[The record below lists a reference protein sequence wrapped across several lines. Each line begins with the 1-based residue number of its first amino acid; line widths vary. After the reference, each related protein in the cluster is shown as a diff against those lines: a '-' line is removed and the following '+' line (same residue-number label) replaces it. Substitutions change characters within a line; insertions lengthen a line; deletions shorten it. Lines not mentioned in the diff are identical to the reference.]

1 MVEAHPI
8 CERRHEVSE
17 DWPPIMVV
25 IGIAML
31 QGARHAHIDAIQ
43 SAAAELAM
51 EIEIVELR
59 TAEDLGNQ
67 VIDALMLPG
76 GESTVMR
83 LRGNDE
89 TSRLLPSLYEW
100 MRENES
106 RPVLATCAGAI
117 LLADPQDGGSPL
129 VDAEID
135 RNAYGGQAD
144 SFESALDC
152 GFPGVFIRAP
162 RFGEVRDAVE
172 CTLSG
177 EVVGVRRGNRIAL
190 TFHPEL
196 SDDSRYHRMLLEA
209 CA

>member
-1 MVEAHPI
+1 
-8 CERRHEVSE
+8 
-17 DWPPIMVV
+17 MVV

-31 QGARHAHIDAIQ
+31 QGARHAHIGAIQ
-43 SAAAELAM
+43 RAADELM
-51 EIEIVELR
+51 MDIEVIELR
-59 TAEDLGNQ
+59 TAEDLQ
-67 VIDALMLPG
+67 KQSIDALMLPG

-83 LRGNDE
+83 LRGNDA
-89 TSRLLPSLYEW
+89 TSRLLPELFSW

-117 LLADPQDGGSPL
+117 LLADPQDGGEPL

-152 GFPGVFIRAP
+152 GFPGIFIRAP
-162 RFGEVRDAVE
+162 RFGDVRDPIE
-172 CTLSG
+172 CTLNG
-177 EVVGVRRGNRIAL
+177 EVVGIRKGNRIAL
-190 TFHPEL
+190 TFDPEL
-196 SDDSRYHRMLLEA
+196 SEDSRYHRILLEA

>member
-1 MVEAHPI
+1 MKFG
-8 CERRHEVSE
+8 
-17 DWPPIMVV
+17 PPIMVV

-31 QGARHAHIDAIQ
+31 QGARHAHIEAIQ
-43 SAAAELAM
+43 RAASELSM
-51 EIEIVELR
+51 DVEIVELR
-59 TAEDLGNQ
+59 TVEDLQ
-67 VIDALMLPG
+67 QQPIDALMLPG

-83 LRGNDE
+83 LRGNDAA
-89 TSRLLPSLYEW
+89 SRLLPALFAW
-100 MRENES
+100 MRENDS

-117 LLADPQDGGSPL
+117 LLADPQDGGEPL

-152 GFPGVFIRAP
+152 GFPGIFIRAP
-162 RFGEVRDAVE
+162 RFGEVRDSVE
-172 CTLSG
+172 CTLDG

-196 SDDSRYHRMLLEA
+196 SEDSRYHRMLLEA

>member
-1 MVEAHPI
+1 
-8 CERRHEVSE
+8 VSE
-17 DWPPIMVV
+17 VWPPIMVV

-31 QGARHAHIDAIQ
+31 QGARHAHIEAIQ
-43 SAAAELAM
+43 RAAHELSM
-51 EIEIVELR
+51 EIEIIELR
-59 TAEDLGNQ
+59 TIEDLQ
-67 VIDALMLPG
+67 QQEIDALMLPG

-89 TSRLLPSLYEW
+89 TSRLLPALFTW

-117 LLADPQDGGSPL
+117 LLADPQDGGEPL
-129 VDAEID
+129 IEAEIN

-144 SFESALDC
+144 SFESPLDC
-152 GFPGVFIRAP
+152 GFPGIFIRAP
-162 RFGEVRDAVE
+162 RFGEVGDEIE

-196 SDDSRYHRMLLEA
+196 GEDSRYHRMLLEA

>member
-1 MVEAHPI
+1 
-8 CERRHEVSE
+8 VSE
-17 DWPPIMVV
+17 DWPAIMVV

-43 SAAAELAM
+43 KAADELTM
-51 EIEIVELR
+51 DVEIVELR
-59 TAEDLGNQ
+59 TVEDLVTQ
-67 VIDALMLPG
+67 SIDALMLPG

-83 LRGNDE
+83 LRGNDQ
-89 TSRLLPSLYEW
+89 TSRLLPALFGW

-117 LLADPQDGGSPL
+117 LLADPQDGGEPL

-144 SFESALDC
+144 SFESPLDC

-162 RFGEVRDAVE
+162 RFGDVRDDVE

-196 SDDSRYHRMLLEA
+196 SGDSRFHRMLLEA

>member
-1 MVEAHPI
+1 M
-8 CERRHEVSE
+8 SE
-17 DWPPIMVV
+17 DWPTIMVV

-31 QGARHAHIDAIQ
+31 QGARHAHMAAIQ
-43 SAAAELAM
+43 KAATELSM
-51 EIEIVELR
+51 DIEIVELR
-59 TAEDLGNQ
+59 TMEDLEKHP
-67 VIDALMLPG
+67 IDALMLPG

-83 LRGNDE
+83 LRGNDVA
-89 TSRLLPSLYEW
+89 SQLLPSLYEW
-100 MRENES
+100 MRENET

-117 LLADPQDGGSPL
+117 LLADPQDGGKPL
-129 VDAEID
+129 VDADID
-135 RNAYGGQAD
+135 RNAFGRQAD
-144 SFESALDC
+144 SFESDLDC

-162 RFGEVRDAVE
+162 RFGEVRDKVE

-196 SDDSRYHRMLLEA
+196 SDDSRYHRILLEA

>member
-1 MVEAHPI
+1 
-8 CERRHEVSE
+8 
-17 DWPPIMVV
+17 MVV

-31 QGARHAHIDAIQ
+31 QGARHAHIEAIQ
-43 SAAAELAM
+43 RAAHELSM
-51 EIEIVELR
+51 EIEIIELR
-59 TAEDLGNQ
+59 TIEDLQ
-67 VIDALMLPG
+67 HQDIDALMLPG

-89 TSRLLPSLYEW
+89 TSRLLPALFAW

-117 LLADPQDGGSPL
+117 LLADPQDGGEPL
-129 VDAEID
+129 IEAEIN

-144 SFESALDC
+144 SFESPLDC
-152 GFPGVFIRAP
+152 GFPGIFIRAP
-162 RFGEVRDAVE
+162 RFGEVGDEIE

-196 SDDSRYHRMLLEA
+196 GEDSRYHRMLLEA

>member
-1 MVEAHPI
+1 M
-8 CERRHEVSE
+8 SE
-17 DWPPIMVV
+17 DWPAIMVV

-43 SAAAELAM
+43 RAASELSM
-51 EIEIVELR
+51 NIEIIELR
-59 TAEDLGNQ
+59 TMDDLEKHS
-67 VIDALMLPG
+67 IDALMLPG

-83 LRGNDE
+83 LRGNDAA
-89 TSRLLPSLYEW
+89 SRLLPSLYEW

-117 LLADPQDGGSPL
+117 LLADPQDGGEPL

-135 RNAYGGQAD
+135 RNAFGRQAD

-162 RFGEVRDAVE
+162 RFGEVRDEVE

>member
-1 MVEAHPI
+1 MS
-8 CERRHEVSE
+8 EV
-17 DWPPIMVV
+17 WPPIMVV

-31 QGARHAHIDAIQ
+31 QGARHAHIEAIQ
-43 SAAAELAM
+43 RAAHELSM
-51 EIEIVELR
+51 EIEIIELR
-59 TAEDLGNQ
+59 TIEDLQ
-67 VIDALMLPG
+67 HQDIDALMLPG

-89 TSRLLPSLYEW
+89 TSRLLPALFTW

-117 LLADPQDGGSPL
+117 LLADPQDGGEPL
-129 VDAEID
+129 IEAEIN

-144 SFESALDC
+144 SFESPLDC
-152 GFPGVFIRAP
+152 GFPGIFIRAP
-162 RFGEVRDAVE
+162 RFGEVGDEIE

-196 SDDSRYHRMLLEA
+196 GEDSRYHRMLLEA

>member
-1 MVEAHPI
+1 
-8 CERRHEVSE
+8 VSE
-17 DWPPIMVV
+17 DWPAIMVV

-43 SAAAELAM
+43 LAAEELAM
-51 EIEIVELR
+51 NVEIVELR
-59 TAEDLGNQ
+59 TVEDLDSRP
-67 VIDALMLPG
+67 IDALMLPG

-83 LRGNDE
+83 LRGNDQ
-89 TSRLLPSLYEW
+89 TSKLLPALFEW
-100 MRENES
+100 MRANES

-117 LLADPQDGGSPL
+117 LLADPQDGGEPL
-129 VDAEID
+129 IDAEID
-135 RNAYGGQAD
+135 RNAFGGQAD
-144 SFESALDC
+144 SFESPLDC

-162 RFGEVRDAVE
+162 RFGDVKDDIE

-177 EVVGVRRGNRIAL
+177 EVVGVKRGNRIAL

-196 SDDSRYHRMLLEA
+196 SGDSRFHRMLLEA

>member
-1 MVEAHPI
+1 M
-8 CERRHEVSE
+8 SE
-17 DWPPIMVV
+17 DWPAIMVV

-43 SAAAELAM
+43 RAATELSID
-51 EIEIVELR
+51 IEIVELR
-59 TAEDLGNQ
+59 TMDDLEKHP
-67 VIDALMLPG
+67 IDALMLPG

-89 TSRLLPSLYEW
+89 VSRLLPSLYEW

-117 LLADPQDGGSPL
+117 LLADPQDGGEPL
-129 VDAEID
+129 VDAEIN
-135 RNAYGGQAD
+135 RNAFGRQAD

-162 RFGEVRDAVE
+162 RFGEVRDEVE

>member
-1 MVEAHPI
+1 
-8 CERRHEVSE
+8 
-17 DWPPIMVV
+17 MVV

-43 SAAAELAM
+43 RAATELSID
-51 EIEIVELR
+51 IEIVELR
-59 TAEDLGNQ
+59 TMDDLEKHP
-67 VIDALMLPG
+67 IDALMLPG

-89 TSRLLPSLYEW
+89 VSRLLPSLYEW

-117 LLADPQDGGSPL
+117 LLADPQDGGEPL

-135 RNAYGGQAD
+135 RNAFGRQAD

-162 RFGEVRDAVE
+162 RFGEVRDEVE

-209 CA
+209 CG

>member
-1 MVEAHPI
+1 M
-8 CERRHEVSE
+8 SE
-17 DWPPIMVV
+17 DWPAIMVV

-43 SAAAELAM
+43 RAATELSID
-51 EIEIVELR
+51 IEIVELR
-59 TAEDLGNQ
+59 TMEDLEKHP
-67 VIDALMLPG
+67 IDALMLPG

-83 LRGNDE
+83 LRGNDA

-117 LLADPQDGGSPL
+117 LLADPQDGGEPL

-135 RNAYGGQAD
+135 RNAFGRQAD

-162 RFGEVRDAVE
+162 RFGEVRDEVE

>member
-1 MVEAHPI
+1 MS
-8 CERRHEVSE
+8 EV
-17 DWPPIMVV
+17 WPPIMVV

-31 QGARHAHIDAIQ
+31 QGARHAHIGAIQ
-43 SAAAELAM
+43 RAADELM
-51 EIEIVELR
+51 MDIEVIELR
-59 TAEDLGNQ
+59 TAEDLQ
-67 VIDALMLPG
+67 KQSIDALMLPG

-83 LRGNDE
+83 LRGNDA
-89 TSRLLPSLYEW
+89 TSRLLPELFSW

-117 LLADPQDGGSPL
+117 LLADPQDGGEPL

-152 GFPGVFIRAP
+152 GFPGIFIRAP
-162 RFGEVRDAVE
+162 RFGDVRDPIE
-172 CTLSG
+172 CTLDG
-177 EVVGVRRGNRIAL
+177 EVVGIRKGNRIAL

-196 SDDSRYHRMLLEA
+196 SENSRYHRMLLEA

>member
-1 MVEAHPI
+1 
-8 CERRHEVSE
+8 
-17 DWPPIMVV
+17 MVV

-43 SAAAELAM
+43 RAANELSVM
-51 EIEIVELR
+51 IETVELR
-59 TAEDLGNQ
+59 TIKDFQ
-67 VIDALMLPG
+67 QQDIDALMLPG
-76 GESTVMR
+76 GETTVMR

-89 TSRLLPSLYEW
+89 TSHLLPALFNW

-117 LLADPQDGGSPL
+117 LLADPQDGGEPL

-135 RNAYGGQAD
+135 RNAYGSQAD
-144 SFESALDC
+144 SFESDLDC
-152 GFPGVFIRAP
+152 GFPGIFIRAP
-162 RFGEVRDAVE
+162 RFGEVRDTVE

-196 SDDSRYHRMLLEA
+196 SGDTRYHRMLLEA

>member
-1 MVEAHPI
+1 M
-8 CERRHEVSE
+8 SE
-17 DWPPIMVV
+17 DWPTIMVV

-43 SAAAELAM
+43 RAATELSM
-51 EIEIVELR
+51 NIEIIELR
-59 TAEDLGNQ
+59 TMEDMEKHP
-67 VIDALMLPG
+67 IDALMLPG

-83 LRGNDE
+83 LRGND
-89 TSRLLPSLYEW
+89 TVSRLLPSLYEW
-100 MRENES
+100 MRENDA

-117 LLADPQDGGSPL
+117 LLADPQDGGEPL

-135 RNAYGGQAD
+135 RNAFGRQAD
-144 SFESALDC
+144 SFEADLDC
-152 GFPGVFIRAP
+152 VFPGVFIRAP
-162 RFGEVRDAVE
+162 RFGEVRDTVE

-196 SDDSRYHRMLLEA
+196 SEDARYHRMLLEA
-209 CA
+209 CT

>member
-1 MVEAHPI
+1 MS
-8 CERRHEVSE
+8 EV
-17 DWPPIMVV
+17 WPPIMVV

-31 QGARHAHIDAIQ
+31 QGARHAHIGAIQ
-43 SAAAELAM
+43 RAADELM
-51 EIEIVELR
+51 MDIEVIELR
-59 TAEDLGNQ
+59 TAEDLQ
-67 VIDALMLPG
+67 KQSIDALMLPG

-89 TSRLLPSLYEW
+89 VSRLLPELFSW

-117 LLADPQDGGSPL
+117 LLADPQDGGEPL

-152 GFPGVFIRAP
+152 GFPGIFIRAP
-162 RFGEVRDAVE
+162 RFGDVRDPIE
-172 CTLSG
+172 CTLHG
-177 EVVGVRRGNRIAL
+177 EVVGIRKGNRIAL

-196 SDDSRYHRMLLEA
+196 SEDSRYHRMLLEA

>member
-1 MVEAHPI
+1 M
-8 CERRHEVSE
+8 SE
-17 DWPPIMVV
+17 DWPAIMVV

-31 QGARHAHIDAIQ
+31 QGARHAHIDAIRL
-43 SAAAELAM
+43 AAEELAM
-51 EIEIVELR
+51 NVEIVELR
-59 TAEDLGNQ
+59 TVEDLGAQ
-67 VIDALMLPG
+67 PIDALMLPG

-83 LRGNDE
+83 LRGNDQ
-89 TSRLLPSLYEW
+89 TSKLLPALFEW
-100 MRENES
+100 MRANES

-117 LLADPQDGGSPL
+117 LLADPQDGGDPL
-129 VDAEID
+129 IDAEID
-135 RNAYGGQAD
+135 RNAFGGQAE
-144 SFESALDC
+144 SFESPLDC

-162 RFGEVRDAVE
+162 RFGDVKDDIE

-196 SDDSRYHRMLLEA
+196 SGDSRFHRMLLEA

>member
-1 MVEAHPI
+1 M
-8 CERRHEVSE
+8 SE
-17 DWPPIMVV
+17 DWPAIMVV

-43 SAAAELAM
+43 RAASELSIDV
-51 EIEIVELR
+51 EIIELR
-59 TAEDLGNQ
+59 TREDLEKNP
-67 VIDALMLPG
+67 IDALMLPG

-89 TSRLLPSLYEW
+89 VSRLLPSLYEW

-117 LLADPQDGGSPL
+117 LLADPQDGGEPL

-135 RNAYGGQAD
+135 RNAFGRQAD

-162 RFGEVRDAVE
+162 RFGEVRDKVE

-196 SDDSRYHRMLLEA
+196 SEDSRYHRMLLEA

>member
-1 MVEAHPI
+1 M
-8 CERRHEVSE
+8 SE
-17 DWPPIMVV
+17 DWPTIMVV

-31 QGARHAHIDAIQ
+31 QGARHAHMAAIQ
-43 SAAAELAM
+43 KAAAELSM
-51 EIEIVELR
+51 NIEIIELR
-59 TAEDLGNQ
+59 TMEDLEKHP
-67 VIDALMLPG
+67 IDALMLPG

-83 LRGNDE
+83 LRGNDVA
-89 TSRLLPSLYEW
+89 SQLLPSLYEW
-100 MRENES
+100 MRENET

-117 LLADPQDGGSPL
+117 LLADPQDGGEPL

-135 RNAYGGQAD
+135 RNAFGRQAD
-144 SFESALDC
+144 SFESDLDC

-162 RFGEVRDAVE
+162 RFGEVRDTVE

-196 SDDSRYHRMLLEA
+196 SGDSRYHRMLLEA

>member
-1 MVEAHPI
+1 MVT
-8 CERRHEVSE
+8 
-17 DWPPIMVV
+17 

-31 QGARHAHIDAIQ
+31 QGARHAHIDAIHR
-43 SAAAELAM
+43 AASEMSLDV
-51 EIEIVELR
+51 EIVELR
-59 TAEDLGNQ
+59 TIEDLQ
-67 VIDALMLPG
+67 QHPIDALMLPG

-89 TSRLLPSLYEW
+89 TSQLLPALFEW
-100 MRENES
+100 MREDRE

-117 LLADPQDGGSPL
+117 LLADPQDGGLPL
-129 VDAEID
+129 VDADIN
-135 RNAYGGQAD
+135 RNAYGGQVD

-152 GFPGVFIRAP
+152 GFPGIFIRAP
-162 RFGEVRDAVE
+162 RFGEVRDEVL

-177 EVVGVRRGNRIAL
+177 EVVGVRKGNRFAL

-196 SDDSRYHRMLLEA
+196 SEDSRYHRMLLEA

>member
-1 MVEAHPI
+1 M
-8 CERRHEVSE
+8 SE
-17 DWPPIMVV
+17 DWPTIMVV

-31 QGARHAHIDAIQ
+31 QGARHAHMAAIQ
-43 SAAAELAM
+43 KAAAELSM
-51 EIEIVELR
+51 DIEIVELR
-59 TAEDLGNQ
+59 TIEDLEKHP
-67 VIDALMLPG
+67 IDALMLPG

-83 LRGNDE
+83 LRGNDVA
-89 TSRLLPSLYEW
+89 SQLLPSLYEW
-100 MRENES
+100 MRENEA

-117 LLADPQDGGSPL
+117 LLADPQDGGKPL

-135 RNAYGGQAD
+135 RNAFGRQAD
-144 SFESALDC
+144 SFESDLDC
-152 GFPGVFIRAP
+152 GFPGIFIRAP
-162 RFGEVRDAVE
+162 RFGEVRDKVE

-196 SDDSRYHRMLLEA
+196 SEDSRYHRMLLEA

>member
-1 MVEAHPI
+1 MS
-8 CERRHEVSE
+8 EV
-17 DWPPIMVV
+17 WPPIMVV

-31 QGARHAHIDAIQ
+31 QGARHAHIGAIQ
-43 SAAAELAM
+43 RAADELM
-51 EIEIVELR
+51 MDIEVIELR
-59 TAEDLGNQ
+59 TAEDLQ
-67 VIDALMLPG
+67 KQSIDALMLPG

-83 LRGNDE
+83 LRGNDA
-89 TSRLLPSLYEW
+89 TSRLLPELFSW

-117 LLADPQDGGSPL
+117 LLADPQDGGEPL

-152 GFPGVFIRAP
+152 GFPGIFIRAP
-162 RFGEVRDAVE
+162 RFGDVRDPIE
-172 CTLSG
+172 CTLNG
-177 EVVGVRRGNRIAL
+177 EVVGIRKGNRIAL

-196 SDDSRYHRMLLEA
+196 SEDSRYHRMLLEA

>member
-1 MVEAHPI
+1 
-8 CERRHEVSE
+8 
-17 DWPPIMVV
+17 MVV
-25 IGIAML
+25 VGIAML

-43 SAAAELAM
+43 RASDELSLTTKV
-51 EIEIVELR
+51 VELR
-59 TAEDLGNQ
+59 TVEDLQ
-67 VIDALMLPG
+67 QQDIDALLLPG

-89 TSRLLPSLYEW
+89 ASRLLPALFAW
-100 MRENES
+100 MRENEA

-117 LLADPQDGGSPL
+117 LLADPQDGGPPL

-135 RNAYGGQAD
+135 RNAYGGQVD
-144 SFESALDC
+144 SFESTLDC

-162 RFGEVRDAVE
+162 RFGEVRDDVE

-177 EVVGVRRGNRIAL
+177 ETVGVRNGNRIAL

-196 SDDSRYHRMLLEA
+196 SNDSRYHRMLLEA

>member
-1 MVEAHPI
+1 M
-8 CERRHEVSE
+8 SE
-17 DWPPIMVV
+17 DWPTIMVV

-31 QGARHAHIDAIQ
+31 QGARHAHMAAIQ
-43 SAAAELAM
+43 KAAAELSM
-51 EIEIVELR
+51 DIEIVELR
-59 TAEDLGNQ
+59 TIEDLEKHP
-67 VIDALMLPG
+67 IDALMLPG

-83 LRGNDE
+83 LRGNDVA
-89 TSRLLPSLYEW
+89 SQLLPSLYEW
-100 MRENES
+100 MRENET

-117 LLADPQDGGSPL
+117 LLADPQDGGEPL

-135 RNAYGGQAD
+135 RNAFGRQAD
-144 SFESALDC
+144 SFESELDC

-162 RFGEVRDAVE
+162 RFGEVRDTVE

-177 EVVGVRRGNRIAL
+177 EVVGIRRGNRIAL

>member
-1 MVEAHPI
+1 MKFG
-8 CERRHEVSE
+8 
-17 DWPPIMVV
+17 PPIMVV

-31 QGARHAHIDAIQ
+31 QGARHAHIEAIQ
-43 SAAAELAM
+43 RAASELSM
-51 EIEIVELR
+51 DVEIVELR
-59 TAEDLGNQ
+59 TVEDLQ
-67 VIDALMLPG
+67 QQPIDALMLPG

-83 LRGNDE
+83 LRGNDAA
-89 TSRLLPSLYEW
+89 SRLLPALFAW
-100 MRENES
+100 MRENDS

-117 LLADPQDGGSPL
+117 LLADPQDGGEPL

-152 GFPGVFIRAP
+152 GFPGIFIRAP
-162 RFGEVRDAVE
+162 RFGEVRDSIE
-172 CTLSG
+172 CTLDG
-177 EVVGVRRGNRIAL
+177 EVVGVRKGNRIAL

-196 SDDSRYHRMLLEA
+196 SEDSRYHRMLLEA

>member
-1 MVEAHPI
+1 
-8 CERRHEVSE
+8 
-17 DWPPIMVV
+17 MVV

-31 QGARHAHIDAIQ
+31 QGARHAHIEAIQ
-43 SAAAELAM
+43 RAAHELSM
-51 EIEIVELR
+51 EIEIIELR
-59 TAEDLGNQ
+59 TIEDLQ
-67 VIDALMLPG
+67 QQEIDALMLPG

-89 TSRLLPSLYEW
+89 TSRLLPALFSW

-117 LLADPQDGGSPL
+117 LLADPQDGGEPL
-129 VDAEID
+129 IEAEIN

-144 SFESALDC
+144 SFESPLDC
-152 GFPGVFIRAP
+152 GFPGIFIRAP
-162 RFGEVRDAVE
+162 RFGEVGDEIE

-196 SDDSRYHRMLLEA
+196 GEDSRYHRMLLEA

>member
-1 MVEAHPI
+1 
-8 CERRHEVSE
+8 
-17 DWPPIMVV
+17 MVV

-43 SAAAELAM
+43 RAADELSLV
-51 EIEIVELR
+51 IEVVELR
-59 TAEDLGNQ
+59 TAEDLHRQ
-67 VIDALMLPG
+67 DIDALLLPG

-83 LRGNDE
+83 LRGNDDA
-89 TSRLLPSLYEW
+89 SRLLPALFTW
-100 MRENES
+100 MRENEA

-117 LLADPQDGGSPL
+117 LLADPQDGGPPL

-135 RNAYGGQAD
+135 RNAYGGQVD
-144 SFESALDC
+144 SFESPLDC
-152 GFPGVFIRAP
+152 GFPGIFIRAP
-162 RFGEVRDAVE
+162 RFGEVRDDVE

-177 EVVGVRRGNRIAL
+177 EIVGIRHGNRIAL

>member
-1 MVEAHPI
+1 M
-8 CERRHEVSE
+8 SE
-17 DWPPIMVV
+17 DWPTIMVV

-31 QGARHAHIDAIQ
+31 QGARHAHMAAIQ
-43 SAAAELAM
+43 KAAAELSM
-51 EIEIVELR
+51 DIEIVELR
-59 TAEDLGNQ
+59 TIEDLEKHP
-67 VIDALMLPG
+67 IDALMLPG

-83 LRGNDE
+83 LRGNDVA
-89 TSRLLPSLYEW
+89 SQLLPSLYEW

-117 LLADPQDGGSPL
+117 LLADPQDGGKPL

-135 RNAYGGQAD
+135 RNAFGRQAD
-144 SFESALDC
+144 SFESDLDC
-152 GFPGVFIRAP
+152 GFPGIFIRAP
-162 RFGEVRDAVE
+162 RFGEVRDKVE